1 VRTIAV
7 DWSGRKQGAARHIW
21 AAEVA
26 AGELVSLSNGR
37 TGPQLAGWLVD
48 QASEGEELAVGL
60 DFAFSVPAW
69 YLRILGVAGAPELW
83 EAAAV
88 DGQSWLS
95 ACQAPFWGRKGAGKP
110 IGQEHFRRTEL
121 ETPPVGPGAIRPKS
135 VFQIGG
141 AGAVGTGSIRGMALL
156 ARLRRE
162 GFAVWPFDETGWPRV
177 VEIYPRLLTGPVTKS
192 LQPARAGYLARLGW
206 PADAALRERAAST
219 EDAFDAALSALG
231 MHEHQEDLAAPPPV
245 PEIAAL
251 EGWIWCPR
259 TTPELPKCG
268 GKSLPHIGRISST
281 PPCGPVPEGGTDV
294 CC

>member
-1 VRTIAV
+1 MRTIAV

-37 TGPQLAGWLVD
+37 TGPQLAEWLVD
-48 QASEGEELAVGL
+48 QASAGAELAVGL

-69 YLRILGVAGAPELW
+69 YLRRLGLAGAPELW
-83 EAAAV
+83 DAAAV
-88 DGQSWLS
+88 DGESWLS
-95 ACQAPFWGRKGAGKP
+95 ACQAPFWGRKGSGKP

-192 LQPARAGYLARLGW
+192 VPSARAAYLARLGW
-206 PADAALRERAAST
+206 PAGAALREQAAST
-219 EDAFDAALSALG
+219 EDAFDAALSARG
-231 MHEHQEDLAAPPPV
+231 MNEHREDLAAPPPV

-259 TTPELPKCG
+259 EFLGTSSSEVCKVVRVSH
-268 GKSLPHIGRISST
+268 GK
-281 PPCGPVPEGGTDV
+281 V
-294 CC
+294 CEPLG

>member
-1 VRTIAV
+1 MRTIAV

-48 QASEGEELAVGL
+48 QASADEELAVGI

-69 YLRILGVAGAPELW
+69 YLRSLGVAGAPELW
-83 EAAAV
+83 DAAAV
-88 DGQSWLS
+88 DGESWLS
-95 ACQAPFWGRKGAGKP
+95 ACQTPFWGRKGAGKP
-110 IGQEHFRRTEL
+110 IGQEQFRRTEL

-206 PADAALRERAAST
+206 PAGAALRERAAST
-219 EDAFDAALSALG
+219 EDAFDAALSALA
-231 MHEHQEDLAAPPPV
+231 MDEHREDLAAPPPV

-259 TTPELPKCG
+259 EFLGT
-268 GKSLPHIGRISST
+268 SSA
-281 PPCGPVPEGGTDV
+281 
-294 CC
+294 